1 MSKSFATKDLGP
13 SKQIL
18 GMRIERDR
26 SSNRLYLSQEKYI
39 EKVLCKFKM
48 DNAKAVSCPLAAH
61 FKLSTKQ
68 CPSTYEKKKKMQHVS
83 YASAVGSLM
92 YAMVCTRPDIAHSVS
107 TVSRFMSNQGRPHW
121 EAMKWILRYLRGS
134 TNLKLCFGSSEPVFV
149 AYIDADMAGDVDIR
163 KSTSGYLITYAGGLC
178 HGKASCKNV
187 LHCLQLKLN
196 SLQRQKQ
203 AKSYCG

>member
-68 CPSTYEKKKKMQHVS
+68 CPSTDEKKKKMQHVP
-83 YASAVGSLM
+83 YGSAVGSLM
-92 YAMVCTRPDIAHSVS
+92 YTMVCTRPDIAHAVS
-107 TVSRFMSNQGRPHW
+107 TMTRFMSNPERPH
-121 EAMKWILRYLRGS
+121 
-134 TNLKLCFGSSEPVFV
+134 
-149 AYIDADMAGDVDIR
+149 
-163 KSTSGYLITYAGGLC
+163 
-178 HGKASCKNV
+178 
-187 LHCLQLKLN
+187 
-196 SLQRQKQ
+196 
-203 AKSYCG
+203 